1 MEATTTNQGDTKM
14 NGQYKGVT
22 WVKHPHHNIAK
33 GFTTVIV
40 DGEAVRLEGHT
51 SNARAWNFID
61 KMTKKRGVKV
71 INGTIITKASK

>member
-1 MEATTTNQGDTKM
+1 M

-22 WVKHPHHNIAK
+22 WVKHQNPDISK

-61 KMTKKRGVKV
+61 KMTKKRNVKV
-71 INGTIITKASK
+71 INGTIVTK